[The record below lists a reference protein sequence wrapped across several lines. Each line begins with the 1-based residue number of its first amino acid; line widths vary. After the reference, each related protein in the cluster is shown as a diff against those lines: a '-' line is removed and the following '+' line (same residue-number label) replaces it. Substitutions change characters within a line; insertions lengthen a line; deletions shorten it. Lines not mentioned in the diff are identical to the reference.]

1 MAFSSVN
8 KKINQNHRK
17 FCFEIFGLDFIIDE
31 ELKVWL
37 IEINEN
43 PCIECGSHLLNRL
56 IPRMLNDAFKLT
68 IDQIFADKKPTEKI
82 YPVAGYPH
90 SENMWKILGQL
101 GPNAEYLPHR

>member
-8 KKINQNHRK
+8 KKINANHRK

-31 ELKVWL
+31 EMKVWL

-43 PCIECGSHLLNRL
+43 PCLECSSQLLSKL

-68 IDQIFADKKPTEKI
+68 VDQIFAEKRPNEKI
-82 YPVAGYPH
+82 YAVPGYANH
-90 SENMWKILGQL
+90 ENMWLVLGQL
-101 GPNAEYLPHR
+101 GPNAEYLPHK